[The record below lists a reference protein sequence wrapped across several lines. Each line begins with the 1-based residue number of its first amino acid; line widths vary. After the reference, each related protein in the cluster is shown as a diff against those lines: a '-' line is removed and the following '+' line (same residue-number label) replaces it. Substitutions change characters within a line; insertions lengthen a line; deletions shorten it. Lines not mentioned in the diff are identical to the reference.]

1 MPKLLLAEGVRAW
14 QPFQRLMMALLRFLE
29 PYLRSAHLTD
39 AVRLLYKVG
48 MPRPLSWQCGKA
60 PLHCP
65 LHLPGD

>member
-14 QPFQRLMMALLRFLE
+14 QPFHRLMMALLRFLE

-48 MPRPLSWQCGKA
+48 RLAGSGTRLRQTDPWRTP
-60 PLHCP
+60 
-65 LHLPGD
+65 